1 MKHKLKYKLPVV
13 MISQEKAIFLSKRFL
28 PIGYSISKSFPLLKQ
43 TLIEAGIDDLEP
55 IEYLAVGFVSTLL
68 IFILLASLFGLIIF
82 VAYQKMLLTDQLLF
96 LLIIS
101 MIVIPFIYLLYFIS
115 YPKLLATRRQALIE
129 EKLVFAIRN
138 IMIKVRSGV
147 SLFNAILDVA
157 SGDYGLVSEEFKIVV
172 EEIESGISQ
181 ETALE
186 HLSMRT
192 SSPSFKRAIDILS
205 NAVKSGSD
213 IAGTLSL
220 INDMLV
226 KKQQTDMISYSAE
239 LTPFSM
245 AFMLIAVVF
254 PSLGMSVFIILGAML
269 HFDVMLLVYGIPAF
283 LIIFMFF
290 FIGLIKSRRPAI
302 GV

>member
-1 MKHKLKYKLPVV
+1 
-13 MISQEKAIFLSKRFL
+13 MISQEKAISLSSKFMS
-28 PIGYSISKSFPLLKQ
+28 IGYSLSKSFPLLKQ
-43 TLIEAGIDDLEP
+43 TLIEAGIDDLDP
-55 IEYLAVGFVSTLL
+55 IQYLAIAFVTSLTM
-68 IFILLASLFGLIIF
+68 FILLAAMFGLIIF
-82 VAYQKMLLTDQLLF
+82 VAYQKALLTDQLLV
-96 LLIIS
+96 LLILS
-101 MIVIPFIYLLYFIS
+101 MIIIPFIYLFYFIS
-115 YPKLLATRRQALIE
+115 YPKLTAAKRQALIE
-129 EKLVFAIRN
+129 EKLVFAMRN

-147 SLFNAILDVA
+147 SLFNAMLDVA
-157 SGDYGLVSEEFKIVV
+157 SGDYGLVSDEFKIVV

-192 SSPSFKRAIDILS
+192 SSPSFKRAIDILA
-205 NAVKSGSD
+205 NAMRSGSD
-213 IAGTLSL
+213 IAGTLNL

-226 KKQQTDMISYSAE
+226 KKQQTDMVSYAAE

-269 HFDVMLLVYGIPAF
+269 HFDVLILVYGVPAF
-283 LIIFMFF
+283 LVIFMFF